1 MDAVAE
7 SAAQSERDTCYWGE
21 LTGGL
26 AAPTTW
32 PLQSGQAL
40 DVYYSGSNDPKDG
53 IYDLGYYRGVIDRI
67 WKPTATGIQKV
78 RIDYPDDSTYDT
90 LELRASGQSW
100 RRWESCPR
108 RECVTVAPMWS
119 R

>member
-1 MDAVAE
+1 MDDVAE
-7 SAAQSERDTCYWGE
+7 SAAQSERDTCCWGE

-53 IYDLGYYRGVIDRI
+53 IYDPGYYRGVIDRI

-78 RIDYPDDSTYDT
+78 RIDYPDDSTNDTIELTRDQLYDT
-90 LELRASGQSW
+90 AD
-100 RRWESCPR
+100 
-108 RECVTVAPMWS
+108 
-119 R
+119 

>member
-1 MDAVAE
+1 MDDVAE

-53 IYDLGYYRGVIDRI
+53 IYDPGYYRGIILV
-67 WKPTATGIQKV
+67 PLLLCVGVV
-78 RIDYPDDSTYDT
+78 RGF
-90 LELRASGQSW
+90 ELPCPLGPAYCPSQAADLCPNLAASQANTK
-100 RRWESCPR
+100 RR
-108 RECVTVAPMWS
+108 
-119 R
+119 